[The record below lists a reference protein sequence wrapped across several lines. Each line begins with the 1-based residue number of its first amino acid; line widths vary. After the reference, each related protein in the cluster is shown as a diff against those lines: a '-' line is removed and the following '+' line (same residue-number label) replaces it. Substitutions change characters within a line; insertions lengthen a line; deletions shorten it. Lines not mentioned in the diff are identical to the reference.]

1 MGDKIVTIVMSIVLA
16 LIIFFGIPF
25 VMLFWSVGSNNEID
39 LRNIDNENR
48 EEIIELMGLSDMS
61 NDIELIKAERPTV
74 YRDIYYKIYFYCDN
88 DKVLQKKENNDVY
101 GRDFIDVKDNEY
113 SCTIYRLDDGQI
125 DLLENLFEKIKMN

>member
-16 LIIFFGIPF
+16 LIIFFFIFF